1 MSDQTTIEKR
11 EGEGVQAERTRGGR
25 VYHPSVDII
34 ERDNELLLLADLP
47 GAKAEG
53 IDINFEKGV
62 LSVYARVNP
71 RRQEENTTLLTRE
84 YGVGD
89 YARSFRVSEGID
101 AGRIEAEFTDGVL
114 TLRLP
119 KTETVMPKKISV
131 KTAQEDSD
139 ESDSV
144 AKQAGRM
151 CR

>member
-1 MSDQTTIEKR
+1 M
-11 EGEGVQAERTRGGR
+11 
-25 VYHPSVDII
+25 
-34 ERDNELLLLADLP
+34 
-47 GAKAEG
+47 
-53 IDINFEKGV
+53 
-62 LSVYARVNP
+62 YARVNP

-114 TLRLP
+114 TLHLP